1 MSKLKNII
9 KQLTDKDSQEIYI
22 SLINSNAEKSAY
34 LLKFMRENHLTDS
47 KIMEELDVNSNAF
60 YTLRSRLNQKIEEY
74 LIQQIESPRTD
85 ILKKVASIQEIF
97 FTKKKAIIIASLKK
111 LEKELISYDL
121 SSELTTVYKYLKRL
135 HINSPDQFHYS
146 QLYNKHIAYMLAL
159 DKAEDLLATYFR
171 KYEELFLQGKD
182 INSLQLTLMCNEINN
197 VCNLYQSHRLYVYQ
211 SAVNIFHQLFV
222 DFGNESKET
231 RKETIDEIFEK
242 VDGIIETY
250 GQDTS
255 YYHLR
260 TVFEF
265 LKYEYFEHNN
275 YHETAEKHYEEVND
289 NASLLLTNYG
299 YYTFSASFLLSKIA
313 RSQRLN
319 ESEELY
325 EENKVLFVDY
335 ENDENDIGRSLIYM
349 TYRAVVCFFVEK
361 YEEAAKWLN
370 NLLNELSLKKY
381 PEAHLEVKI
390 LLALQ
395 YCLLRDEELYEQLIS
410 SIQRQVRILGKGEC
424 EHITIFIKIMK
435 ISLKESG
442 KNRHT
447 KITQYVGLL
456 KTKKINGFS
465 VLKLM
470 KLDEKFV
477 NQLCVGH

>member
-9 KQLTDKDSQEIYI
+9 KQLTDKDSQEIYN

-34 LLKFMRENHLTDS
+34 LLKFMREKHLSDS
-47 KIMEELDVNSNAF
+47 KIMEELEVNPNAF
-60 YTLRSRLNQKIEEY
+60 YTLRSRLNQKIEEF
-74 LIQQIESPRTD
+74 LLQQIESPRTD

-135 HINSPDQFHYS
+135 HINSPEQFHYS

-182 INSLQLTLMCNEINN
+182 INSIELTLLRNEINN

-211 SAVNIFHQLFV
+211 SAVNIFHRLFV
-222 DFGNESKET
+222 ESENDSKEEEST
-231 RKETIDEIFEK
+231 EEIFEK
-242 VDGIIETY
+242 VNGIIETY

-265 LKYEYFEHNN
+265 LKYEYYEHNHR
-275 YHETAEKHYEEVND
+275 HETAEKHYDEVND
-289 NASLLLTNYG
+289 YACVLLTNYG
-299 YYTFSASFLLSKIA
+299 YYTFSPCFLFSKIE

-319 ESEELY
+319 ELEELY

-335 ENDENDIGRSLIYM
+335 ENDSNDVGGSLVYM

-361 YEEAAKWLN
+361 YDESAKWLN

-381 PEAHLEVKI
+381 PEAHLEVKL

-395 YCLLRDEELYEQLIS
+395 YCLMRDEELYDQLIS
-410 SIQRQVRILGKGEC
+410 SIQRQVRILGKDEC

-435 ISLKESG
+435 ISFKDTG
-442 KNRHT
+442 KIRHT
-447 KITQYVGLL
+447 KISQYVGLL

-465 VLKLM
+465 VVKLM
-470 KLDEKFV
+470 KLDETFV